1 MHISIYMLG
10 SLLNPL
16 FSSHSHPHLLSIFFI
31 AVISSHEEQE
41 VLFLIKL
48 QKGHSVF
55 SGFSG
60 LSEFSSP

>member
-1 MHISIYMLG
+1 MLG

-16 FSSHSHPHLLSIFFI
+16 FSSHSHPQSLSIFFI
-31 AVISSHEEQE
+31 AVISSHEEQ
-41 VLFLIKL
+41 VLFPIKL
-48 QKGHSVF
+48 QKGHFLFSHSVF

>member
-16 FSSHSHPHLLSIFFI
+16 FSSHSHPQSLSIFFI
-31 AVISSHEEQE
+31 AVISSHEEQ
-41 VLFLIKL
+41 VLFPIKL